1 MATVVTKRRMS
12 KDEAVRYAL
21 NLAKEVTKLGQD
33 LWVSYDAEADVLYIS
48 LQCPQRATDTI
59 MLDDVGILLSYRGRK
74 LVGITVLEAS
84 KR

>member
-1 MATVVTKRRMS
+1 MAKVMTKRQMN
-12 KDEAVRYAL
+12 KDEAIKYAL
-21 NLAKEVTKLGQD
+21 NLAKEITKLGQD

-48 LQCPQRATDTI
+48 LQYPQRATDTI
-59 MLDDVGILLSYRGRK
+59 MLDDVGVLPSYRGRK